1 MISRII
7 AIINVKIG
15 ALSMLGLRKQRQAF
29 PTQERL
35 TIDEAERPSR
45 RVRDARESQPAR
57 ESKPIR
63 CAMRGVSTLMTQ
75 AAIP

>member
-15 ALSMLGLRKQRQAF
+15 ALSMLGLRKQRHAF

-35 TIDEAERPSR
+35 TIDEAERP
-45 RVRDARESQPAR
+45 
-57 ESKPIR
+57 
-63 CAMRGVSTLMTQ
+63 
-75 AAIP
+75 